1 MICVLKNDFLCVPII
16 FLVDIDECSNNPCDT
31 NAACK
36 NNDGSYECTCND
48 GWTGDGDTC
57 SGMFNPVHRE

>member
-1 MICVLKNDFLCVPII
+1 MILLCHII
-16 FLVDIDECSNNPCDT
+16 LFVDIDECSDNPCDT

-36 NNDGSYECTCND
+36 NSDGSYECTCND

-57 SGMFNPVHRE
+57 AGMFIFFITQNSIR